1 MYNTKMNTIFLNS
14 KNSKTSD
21 PNRLLLNLADK
32 INLKRSDK
40 YFALSNLNM
49 YYTWKNIKKPH
60 KNIYLKYQLQHEMKN
75 LNYLMDHFLSQ
86 IFKIILNNLKK
97 NGEKTVNSSIRLY
110 KNKIENRITFKIKTG
125 YYLELLTPETT
136 ELLGST
142 KIKIKKDGN
151 DENVPPLEIS
161 EVLLIHCLIVNINY
175 QQCSKVM
182 YTSVPNKSFVQL
194 LDISP
199 ENFIFSKTFDSEFSY
214 SEVCFTDQ
222 NSKPLEI
229 KDKST

>member
-1 MYNTKMNTIFLNS
+1 MEKYNKSHIRT
-14 KNSKTSD
+14 
-21 PNRLLLNLADK
+21 
-32 INLKRSDK
+32 INLKYHLQYGKK
-40 YFALSNLNM
+40 Y
-49 YYTWKNIKKPH
+49 
-60 KNIYLKYQLQHEMKN
+60 
-75 LNYLMDHFLSQ
+75 LNYLMNHALYM
-86 IFKIILNNLKK
+86 IFKVILKINNNKK
-97 NGEKTVNSSIRLY
+97 PSIRIFV
-110 KNKIENRITFKIKTG
+110 NKIKNRITFKIKTG